1 MYFKFLTFLF
11 VVLLLTRET
20 PKLRVSGMSARMI
33 RDGVPTHRVAEYV
46 RLERQLFEIEKA
58 CIEEGENRVHEAL
71 VVSKKIASAIREP
84 REHYSYDMRINI
96 VYGSCYVL
104 YGCFI

>member
-11 VVLLLTRET
+11 VVLCLTRET
-20 PKLRVSGMSARMI
+20 PKLRVSGVSARMI

-46 RLERQLFEIEKA
+46 RLERKLFEIEKA

-71 VVSKKIASAIREP
+71 VVSKKIRDEYPTYDFVCEHAAVLKRCAEP
-84 REHYSYDMRINI
+84 HKHQVDIQ
-96 VYGSCYVL
+96 
-104 YGCFI
+104 

>member
-71 VVSKKIASAIREP
+71 VVSKKIRDGYPTYDFGDHAELLKRCAEP
-84 REHYSYDMRINI
+84 HKHKA
-96 VYGSCYVL
+96 
-104 YGCFI
+104 